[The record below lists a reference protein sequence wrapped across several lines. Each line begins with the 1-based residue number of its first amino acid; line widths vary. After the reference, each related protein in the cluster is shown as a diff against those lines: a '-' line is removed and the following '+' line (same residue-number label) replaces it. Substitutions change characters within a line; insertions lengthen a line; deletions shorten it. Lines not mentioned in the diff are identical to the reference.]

1 MILEKARELGIALS
15 ESDEFINMTRTREA
29 MEADTQLMDELNEYN
44 AMQES
49 IARLLTMDGDNQA
62 EIQQMSR
69 DIERLHDEL
78 IANET
83 FRAMLEAQAE
93 FQQLMKRVNALYEWQ
108 GKWHRH
114 LVAALP
120 RFTCRHPETLI

>member
-69 DIERLHDEL
+69 DIERLHDESH
-78 IANET
+78 A
-83 FRAMLEAQAE
+83 AQ
-93 FQQLMKRVNALYEWQ
+93 
-108 GKWHRH
+108 
-114 LVAALP
+114 
-120 RFTCRHPETLI
+120 

>member
-78 IANET
+78 IANENS
-83 FRAMLEAQAE
+83 APCL
-93 FQQLMKRVNALYEWQ
+93 K
-108 GKWHRH
+108 HRQSFSS
-114 LVAALP
+114 L
-120 RFTCRHPETLI
+120 

>member
-29 MEADTQLMDELNEYN
+29 MEAYTQLMDELNQDN
-44 AMQES
+44 AMHEA

-93 FQQLMKRVNALYEWQ
+93 FQQRMKRVNAIIGRCIGAEN
-108 GKWHRH
+108 R
-114 LVAALP
+114 A
-120 RFTCRHPETLI
+120 

>member
-69 DIERLHDEL
+69 
-78 IANET
+78 A
-83 FRAMLEAQAE
+83 A
-93 FQQLMKRVNALYEWQ
+93 
-108 GKWHRH
+108 RH
-114 LVAALP
+114 CSTASCSSAAP
-120 RFTCRHPETLI
+120 AGVMR

>member
-62 EIQQMSR
+62 EIQQMRSAAHAGGDPGHNGQHRRHIR
-69 DIERLHDEL
+69 DIIDER
-78 IANET
+78 
-83 FRAMLEAQAE
+83 
-93 FQQLMKRVNALYEWQ
+93 
-108 GKWHRH
+108 
-114 LVAALP
+114 
-120 RFTCRHPETLI
+120 